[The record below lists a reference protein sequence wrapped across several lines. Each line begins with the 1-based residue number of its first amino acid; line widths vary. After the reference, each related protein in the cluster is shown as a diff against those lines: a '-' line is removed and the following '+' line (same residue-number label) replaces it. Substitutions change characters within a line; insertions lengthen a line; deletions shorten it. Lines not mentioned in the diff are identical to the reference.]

1 MNEVTKSIIEK
12 VNCPH
17 QVFSEQADV
26 NDVRKAYEEALK
38 KGQKQGFVPVLVVSD
53 DTLEEWLGILE
64 DDEYQK
70 EEVIKEAADRGKEI
84 LAERYQ
90 EYMEDYEG
98 EEEEW
103 KGEMKDGDSLTGLT
117 SFMKL
122 EGDGIKETILFEIP
136 VKNPWEVIAYV
147 PMGGWNECPEALE
160 MMEVCRY
167 WYETYHAFPAVFSHD
182 ELEFYVGKISLSE
195 QEAWDLAKEHYA
207 FSPDR
212 VDQCTADGTLGEL
225 ADCIRKSTV
234 WYFWWD

>member
-1 MNEVTKSIIEK
+1 MNEITKSIIEK

-17 QVFSEQADV
+17 QVFSEQTDV
-26 NDVRKAYEEALK
+26 DDVEKAYEEALK

-53 DTLEEWLGILE
+53 DTLEEWLEILE
-64 DDEYQK
+64 DEEYQK
-70 EEVIKEAADRGKEI
+70 EEIIKEAAGRGKEI

-98 EEEEW
+98 EEKEW
-103 KGEMKDGDSLTGLT
+103 KGKMRDGDSLTGFT
-117 SFMKL
+117 SLMKL
-122 EGDGIKETILFEIP
+122 DGEGIKETILFEIP
-136 VKNPWEVIAYV
+136 VKNPWEVIAYI
-147 PMGGWNECPEALE
+147 PIGGWNECPEALE

-182 ELEFYVGKISLSE
+182 ELEFYVGKTSLSK

-212 VDQCTADGTLGEL
+212 VDQCTAEGTLGEL